1 LPLNKIN
8 PFLNYLS
15 YSIDDFTPF
24 YVDQQE
30 QADFVGIRKAV
41 ENDYLSIYSKHFST
55 IGVGFKVV
63 VPNPTDVNSLETTPN
78 EYGLAQNYPNPF
90 NPSTTISYTL
100 PNSGFTKLS
109 VYNSLGQEVQSLIND
124 NQSAGTHTV
133 NFNASN
139 LPSGMYFYS
148 LTSGNFTQT
157 NKMILMK

>member
-1 LPLNKIN
+1 MN

-24 YVDQQE
+24 YVNQQE

-41 ENDYLSIYSKHFST
+41 ESDYLSIYSKHFST

-63 VPNPTDVNSLETTPN
+63 VPTPTDVNSLETTPN
-78 EYGLAQNYPNPF
+78 EYELAQNYPNPF
-90 NPSTTISYTL
+90 NPSTTISYNL